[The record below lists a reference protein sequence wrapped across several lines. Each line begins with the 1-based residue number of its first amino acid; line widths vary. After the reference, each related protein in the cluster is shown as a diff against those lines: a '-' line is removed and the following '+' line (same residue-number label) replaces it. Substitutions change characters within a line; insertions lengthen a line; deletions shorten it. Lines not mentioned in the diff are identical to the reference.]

1 MAFRRTSDSH
11 NTWFQEQQNLVNSA
25 SASELSG
32 LRDGFDEHFENVVG
46 LMKDRAKVDVM
57 RDAKRMMDSKEV
69 MLEYKTLLLDPIL
82 KDIREYPV
90 TTEAERVHLEQ
101 VADQLENAW
110 DASKQSFLIQESYNV
125 ANYLPLS
132 TLDFP
137 ALIKQYIRFLG
148 KDIIPVQTASSV
160 NIEQRIFIK
169 YLVNNQTG
177 EEYETPAIYF
187 QKDEDG
193 QPLWKKL
200 WNAGKGLRLNDKTVL
215 PLATIQAATNKKYS
229 LFNWLLDD
237 NGDPTTITP
246 NVRTRLSYD
255 FGIQY
260 VQIDGKKVK
269 LPNGGIQIDIQT
281 GGVFLNGGI
290 TEGQKLTVVDP
301 TTNKATGEVIN
312 NVSDRLSGVID
323 FIKGT
328 VTATSCGS
336 ITGIYVSGHVS
347 NETNLR
353 TIGFR
358 EYPEIRKFLISDGV
372 RFQLPFTVEDFAE
385 ANASLNF
392 NLYNRL
398 VQELVTAQEM
408 FEDEYILEFLDE
420 EFDKYDGVDT
430 DVFALESYT
439 CTEYIDLDP
448 TAISP
453 SFAGDPW
460 EYRTNAINNAIATVI
475 YELCDRGKLDNLGFV
490 IYANPKAARLLNKFT
505 TWTVQ
510 KSTEIGGVTM
520 NHAFGVLTDTDVP
533 IRVVSSNRVDAYIT
547 IPAYQKGAQEGDVS
561 REYFF
566 KIVAYPM
573 DKFHISYKHL
583 RFARHLTN
591 SPENAAYA
599 DAQNPGGAAI
609 IVTTSSQYKTI
620 AIQGI
625 QGRVI
630 CKNSVLVPDSNAGL
644 VGGTTPPGPT
654 PVDPTEGY
662 TVLENEP
669 ANWATTY
676 NTYYQ
681 LNDAQTEMV
690 AVTAVAPVFDTTK
703 FYFTA
708 ATGGSAI
715 QTEPADWATTY
726 STYYVADTE
735 EGERTAVTGV
745 APAFQANK
753 YYSKDSNGGQ

>member
-1 MAFRRTSDSH
+1 MAFSRNAGTH
-11 NTWFQEQQNLVNSA
+11 NSWFQEQQSLVNG
-25 SASELSG
+25 ASESELMG
-32 LRDGFDEHFENVVG
+32 LRDTFDNRLEDTVGTMQSRMGVNV
-46 LMKDRAKVDVM
+46 MKDVKKMLEDKNVM
-57 RDAKRMMDSKEV
+57 M
-69 MLEYKTLLLDPIL
+69 EYKTLLLDPIL
-82 KDIREYPV
+82 DELRN
-90 TTEAERVHLEQ
+90 TASEADSSEKFHLES
-101 VADQLENAW
+101 VASQLEEAW
-110 DASKQSFLIQESYNV
+110 DTSVKSFMVQESYNV
-125 ANYLPLS
+125 SNYLPLS

-187 QKDEDG
+187 QKDDNG

-200 WNAGKGLRLNDKTVL
+200 WNAGKGLRLNDKDVL
-215 PLATIQAATNKKYS
+215 TLSTIQAATNKKYS
-229 LFNWLLDD
+229 LFNWLLGDD
-237 NGDPTTITP
+237 DQPTTITP
-246 NVRTRLSYD
+246 NVRTRISYD

-260 VQIDGKKVK
+260 VQIDGKKVR
-269 LPNGGIQIDIQT
+269 LPHGGIQIDIQT

-290 TEGQKLTVVDP
+290 TSDMKLAVVDENGK
-301 TTNKATGEVIN
+301 TTGEV
-312 NVSDRLSGVID
+312 VTGVADRLSGVID

-328 VTATSCGS
+328 ITATSCGS

-358 EYPEIRKFLISDGV
+358 EYPEIRKFQIADGV

-385 ANASLNF
+385 ANSSLNF

-398 VQELVTAQEM
+398 VQELITAQEM
-408 FEDEYILEFLDE
+408 FEDEYILQFLDE
-420 EFDKYDGVDT
+420 EFNKYDGAESDIW
-430 DVFALESYT
+430 ALESYT
-439 CTEYIDLDP
+439 ATEYVDLDP

-453 SFAGDPW
+453 SFAGDPF
-460 EYRTNAINNAIATVI
+460 EYRTNIIHNGIASLI

-490 IYANPKAARLLNKFT
+490 VYANPKAARLLQKFV
-505 TWTVQ
+505 TWTVK
-510 KSTEIGGVTM
+510 KSTEIGGVLM
-520 NHAFGVLTDTDVP
+520 NHAFGVLTDTDIP
-533 IRVVSSNRVDAYIT
+533 IRVVASNRVDAYIN
-547 IPAYQKGAQEGDVS
+547 IEPYQDGAQEGDVS
-561 REYFF
+561 REYFY

-599 DAQNPGGAAI
+599 DAQNPGGAAVL
-609 IVTTSSQYKTI
+609 VTTSSQYRTI

-625 QGRVI
+625 QARLI
-630 CKNSVLVPDSNAGL
+630 CKNTVLVPDSNAGL
-644 VGGTTPPGPT
+644 VSGGDTPTP

-662 TVLENEP
+662 TVTTEEP

-676 NTYYQ
+676 GNYWKVNAAGT
-681 LNDAQTEMV
+681 AME
-690 AVTAVAPVFDTTK
+690 AVTAVAPEFDTTK

-708 ATGGSAI
+708 ATGGEAI
-715 QTEPADWATTY
+715 QTKPADWDTTY
-726 STYYVADTE
+726 STYYVATTE

-745 APAFQANK
+745 APTWAANT
-753 YYSKDSNGGQ
+753 YYTKNA

>member
-1 MAFRRTSDSH
+1 MAYGRSNAHGS
-11 NTWFQEQQNLVNSA
+11 WFHEQQSLVNSVTKE
-25 SASELSG
+25 ELSS
-32 LRDGFDEHFENVVG
+32 LQDKFDQRFEDVVG
-46 LMKDRAKVDVM
+46 QIQSEYAINIMT
-57 RDAKRMMDSKEV
+57 DAKRMMESPAV
-69 MLEYKTLLLDPIL
+69 MAEYKELMLQPIL
-82 KDIREYPV
+82 EEFRSYP
-90 TTEAERVHLEQ
+90 TTSDSERAHMEQ
-101 VADQLENAW
+101 VADQLEAAW
-110 DASKQSFLIQESYNV
+110 DSSTKTFLIQESYNV

-137 ALIKQYIRFLG
+137 ALVKQYIRFLG
-148 KDIIPVQTASSV
+148 KDIIPVQTAAST

-177 EEYETPAIYF
+177 EEYETPKIYF

-215 PLATIQAATNKKYS
+215 PLSTIQEAANKKYS

-237 NGDPTTITP
+237 NDAATTITP

-255 FGIQY
+255 FSIQY

-269 LPNGGIQIDIQT
+269 LPGGGIQIDIQT

-290 TEGQKLTVVDP
+290 TEDMKLPVIDE
-301 TTNKATGEVIN
+301 TTGRPDGTFVTGKA
-312 NVSDRLSGVID
+312 DRLSGVVD

-328 VTATSCGS
+328 ITATSCGE

-358 EYPEIRKFLISDGV
+358 EYPEIRKFTIADGV

-385 ANASLNF
+385 AQASLNF

-408 FEDEYILEFLDE
+408 FEDESILVFLDD
-420 EFDKYDGVDT
+420 EFDKYDGYDS
-430 DVFALESYT
+430 DVWALESYT
-439 CTEYIDLDP
+439 HTEYVDLDP

-453 SFAGDPW
+453 NFAGDPW
-460 EYRTNAINNAIATVI
+460 EYRTNAIHNAIASVI
-475 YELCDRGKLDNLGFV
+475 YELCDRGKLENLGFV
-490 IYANPKAARLLNKFT
+490 IYANPKAARLIQKFT

-510 KSTEIGGVTM
+510 KSTDIGGVIM
-520 NHAFGVLTDTDVP
+520 NHAFGVLTDTDIP

-547 IPAYQKGAQEGDVS
+547 IPAYQDGATENDTS

-591 SPENAAYA
+591 SPENASYA
-599 DAQNPGGAAI
+599 DAQNPGGQAVL
-609 IVTTSSQYKTI
+609 VTTSSQYRTI

-630 CKNSVLVPDSNAGL
+630 CKNTVLVPDSKAGL
-644 VGGTTPPGPT
+644 V
-654 PVDPTEGY
+654 
-662 TVLENEP
+662 
-669 ANWATTY
+669 
-676 NTYYQ
+676 
-681 LNDAQTEMV
+681 ND
-690 AVTAVAPVFDTTK
+690 
-703 FYFTA
+703 
-708 ATGGSAI
+708 
-715 QTEPADWATTY
+715 
-726 STYYVADTE
+726 
-735 EGERTAVTGV
+735 
-745 APAFQANK
+745 
-753 YYSKDSNGGQ
+753 

>member
-1 MAFRRTSDSH
+1 MAFSRNAGSH
-11 NTWFQEQQNLVNSA
+11 NSWFQEQASLVNSA
-25 SASELSG
+25 SESELRG
-32 LRDGFDEHFENVVG
+32 LRDRFDDAFEAVAGTINNHSG
-46 LMKDRAKVDVM
+46 INILK
-57 RDAKRMMDSKEV
+57 DAKRMMDSPEI
-69 MLEYKTLLLDPIL
+69 MQEYKTLLLEPIL
-82 KDIREYPV
+82 DELKGWPTDDN
-90 TTEAERVHLEQ
+90 AERVHLES
-101 VADQLENAW
+101 VADQLSEAW
-110 DASKQSFLIQESYNV
+110 DTSVKSFLVQESYNV

-148 KDIIPVQTASSV
+148 KDLIPVQTASSV

-177 EEYETPAIYF
+177 EEYETPKIYF
-187 QKDEDG
+187 EKDENG

-200 WNAGKGLRLNDKTVL
+200 WNAGKGLRLNNKTVL
-215 PLATIQAATNKKYS
+215 PLSTIQAATNKKYS

-237 NGDPTTITP
+237 DDQPTTITP

-260 VQIDGKKVK
+260 VQIDGKKVR
-269 LPNGGIQIDIQT
+269 LPHGGIQIDIQT

-290 TEGQKLTVVDP
+290 TTDMKLAVVDD
-301 TTNKATGEVIN
+301 NGKATGEIIDGIA
-312 NVSDRLSGVID
+312 DRLSGVID

-328 VTATSCGS
+328 ITATSCGA
-336 ITGIYVSGHVS
+336 ITGIYVEGHVS

-358 EYPEIRKFLISDGV
+358 EYPEIRKFQIADGV

-385 ANASLNF
+385 ANSSLNF

-408 FEDEYILEFLDE
+408 FEDEYILQFLDD
-420 EFDKYDGVDT
+420 EFRKYDGAESDIW
-430 DVFALESYT
+430 ALESYT
-439 CTEYIDLDP
+439 ATEYVDLDP
-448 TAISP
+448 TAISNT
-453 SFAGDPW
+453 FAGDPW
-460 EYRTNAINNAIATVI
+460 EYRTNAIHNGIASLI

-490 IYANPKAARLLNKFT
+490 VYANPKAARLLQKFV

-510 KSTEIGGVTM
+510 KSTEIGGVMM
-520 NHAFGVLTDTDVP
+520 NHAFGVMTDTDVP
-533 IRVVSSNRVDAYIT
+533 IRVVASNRVDAYIN
-547 IPAYQKGAQEGDVS
+547 IEPYQEGAQEGDVS

-599 DAQNPGGAAI
+599 DAQNPGGAAV

-625 QGRVI
+625 QARLI
-630 CKNSVLVPDSNAGL
+630 CKNTILVPDSNAGL
-644 VGGTTPPGPT
+644 VSGGDQPTPP
-654 PVDPTEGY
+654 DPTEGY
-662 TVLENEP
+662 TLLESEP

-676 NTYYQ
+676 GTYYQ
-681 LNDAQTEMV
+681 LNTAGTAMEAV
-690 AVTAVAPVFDTTK
+690 AAVAPTFDTTK

-735 EGERTAVTGV
+735 EGARTAVTGV
-745 APAFQANK
+745 APAFAQNK
-753 YYSKDSNGGQ
+753 YYSKN